1 MVELRHCGLWFAGT
15 HGDDDIGVAFEQL
28 GDFFGGYH
36 FLSDRHVGDILSW
49 RK

>member
-1 MVELRHCGLWFAGT
+1 
-15 HGDDDIGVAFEQL
+15 L